1 MKKII
6 IVLSILSFLF
16 SGCNQ
21 NEIEIGKI
29 YPNQSLN
36 TDNLP
41 DEFKVLNE
49 NVYIFSGEVQN
60 GLFNRLEII
69 VSNFKNTELINTES
83 KNFDLKLNSNSF
95 NIFLEFNSDNSSA
108 NICINSD
115 ELNTYGELLE
125 SSKLNNKFS
134 FVPNTESTVIYS
146 SSDSNYSNEIPLGS
160 LNEINGSKIYDISFR
175 LKYHA
180 Q

>member
-29 YPNQSLN
+29 YLNQSFN
-36 TDNLP
+36 TNNLP
-41 DEFKVLNE
+41 DEFKILNE
-49 NVYIFSGEVQN
+49 NVYIFSGKIQN
-60 GLFNRLEII
+60 GLFNHLEII
-69 VSNFKNTELINTES
+69 VSDFKNDELINIET
-83 KNFDLKLNSNSF
+83 KKFDLKLDSNSF
-95 NIFLEFNSDNSSA
+95 NIFLEFNPDNSSA

-125 SSKLNNKFS
+125 SSKLNNNFS

-146 SSDSNYSNEIPLGS
+146 STDSNYSNEILLGS
-160 LNEINGSKIYDISFR
+160 LEEINKFQIYDVSFR
-175 LKYHA
+175 LKYYD